1 MTVMKHADENHLS
14 GRPYF
19 SGHHFGKSRKIMEAR
34 IMEEHYVLAHSL
46 LVPGSRLTRIFIVLD
61 HTRNIADRG
70 QLGLPI
76 LINNQDNPFRCAYRG
91 T

>member
-1 MTVMKHADENHLS
+1 
-14 GRPYF
+14 
-19 SGHHFGKSRKIMEAR
+19 
-34 IMEEHYVLAHSL
+34 MEEHYVLAHSL